1 MESESRMKRPTT
13 NRNQFTGKK
22 GLIRNIV
29 TTKNTMAINRL
40 TSTPSMINMMK
51 MTEVTT
57 TTSANGRAHL
67 NENRIP
73 QSKKSLN
80 EAKKRTFDNIDDL
93 VISDPFKQLFKEKFC
108 EEAKEAGDKFCELVD
123 LRTREEA
130 VKVFKLYCDLLFD
143 KKTGKRIKK
152 IEETKKIINE
162 KLKERE
168 LKERESKIAE
178 NANNGEVEASQK
190 STIDLTDGVFNG
202 EKSSSQKSSSE
213 KPSSDSKNDNW
224 TKNGQKVTD
233 LAIRQLRALC
243 FKARRCFI
251 CGEDG
256 FENQSNDVLEYH
268 FNGCVREHKSEII
281 AETFCGLKFPVT
293 ENASALQRHFACC
306 DICVGNLSELA
317 GTKQSSLKTQIKRIN
332 KKLGFCPVNLK
343 FNKIEDFKEEEIEMK
358 VVEEFLQGSKSGGAF
373 RSVATILYN
382 TISIGRPEQ
391 FLKCVVYSANIRN
404 KCLWDHALAM
414 SLEDANKIDADGE
427 SESSDTKRL
436 NIFMSESTPKIEQF
450 KYLPEN
456 LEFDTAR
463 EFVAHILQTVNTVNT
478 VH

>member
-1 MESESRMKRPTT
+1 MLEKANNPYGIRKPYDKSDYEPKPIYRKQPDSEHASHTNQQGGYKKHDSRTDYNSSQKYPRYDKYNKHDRTDNYRKR
-13 NRNQFTGKK
+13 
-22 GLIRNIV
+22 
-29 TTKNTMAINRL
+29 KNSPERKPPVER
-40 TSTPSMINMMK
+40 SS
-51 MTEVTT
+51 E
-57 TTSANGRAHL
+57 R
-67 NENRIP
+67 
-73 QSKKSLN
+73 SK
-80 EAKKRTFDNIDDL
+80 TFDNIDDL
-93 VISDPFKQLFKEKFC
+93 VISDPFKQLFKDKFS

-130 VKVFKLYCDLLFD
+130 VKVFKMYCDLLFD

-168 LKERESKIAE
+168 LKIAE
-178 NANNGEVEASQK
+178 NAKNGEQENEN
-190 STIDLTDGVFNG
+190 STIDLTDGVKNG
-202 EKSSSQKSSSE
+202 EKS
-213 KPSSDSKNDNW
+213 SSDSKNDNW

-233 LAIRQLRALC
+233 LAIKQLRALC

-256 FENQSNDVLEYH
+256 FENQNNDVLEYH
-268 FNGCVREHKSEII
+268 FNCCVREHKSEII
-281 AETFCGLKFPVT
+281 AETFCGLKFPFT

-306 DICVGNLSELA
+306 DICVGNLSDLV

-343 FNKIEDFKEEEIEMK
+343 FNKVEDFKEEEIDMN

-382 TISIGRPEQ
+382 TISLGRPEK

-414 SLEDANKIDADGE
+414 SLEDANKIDAAGG
-427 SESSDTKRL
+427 ESSDTKRL

-450 KYLPEN
+450 KYLPDN

-463 EFVAHILQTVNTVNT
+463 EFVAHILQTVNTVNSQ
-478 VH
+478 

>member
-1 MESESRMKRPTT
+1 MVFYVNFVSKMQVPGFVLYLQVMPPIKTPISEVQQTKLGSLVADYFIFFQKNHSRMYGSD
-13 NRNQFTGKK
+13 RNSSLPKNPNSEFGRRMLEKANNPYGIRKPYEKADYEPKPIYRKK
-22 GLIRNIV
+22 GPDSEHSDHKKYDGYKSSHKYPKYDKYDENDRSDNNHLRKRKSSPERKPHSSIEKV
-29 TTKNTMAINRL
+29 TER
-40 TSTPSMINMMK
+40 S
-51 MTEVTT
+51 
-57 TTSANGRAHL
+57 
-67 NENRIP
+67 
-73 QSKKSLN
+73 Q
-80 EAKKRTFDNIDDL
+80 KRTFDNIDDL

-293 ENASALQRHFACC
+293 
-306 DICVGNLSELA
+306 G
-317 GTKQSSLKTQIKRIN
+317 
-332 KKLGFCPVNLK
+332 
-343 FNKIEDFKEEEIEMK
+343 
-358 VVEEFLQGSKSGGAF
+358 
-373 RSVATILYN
+373 RSNSV
-382 TISIGRPEQ
+382 SI
-391 FLKCVVYSANIRN
+391 
-404 KCLWDHALAM
+404 
-414 SLEDANKIDADGE
+414 
-427 SESSDTKRL
+427 
-436 NIFMSESTPKIEQF
+436 
-450 KYLPEN
+450 
-456 LEFDTAR
+456 
-463 EFVAHILQTVNTVNT
+463 
-478 VH
+478 